1 MPTDTTPV
9 FQVLGVETDPVTV
22 EQDGFLEFLLRQIVQ
37 ERDLAKRQT
46 KVEEIVEESKL
57 LQHLGQA
64 VQISFTLGWDLPARL
79 WQTPLFH
86 ELIHDVFAD
95 FR

>member
-9 FQVLGVETDPVTV
+9 FQVLGIETDPVTV
-22 EQDGFLEFLLRQIVQ
+22 EQDGFLEFLLRQTVQ
-37 ERDLAKRQT
+37 VRDLGKRQT
-46 KVEEIVEESKL
+46 RVDEIVEEPKL

-64 VQISFTLGWDLPARL
+64 VQISFALVRVLPVLLR
-79 WQTPLFH
+79 QMPLVH
-86 ELIHDVFAD
+86 ELDHDVFAD